1 MSARATLRHLVL
13 AALALLW
20 VAAVVHSI
28 TYRDAL
34 WFRYYVVDLVWLQ
47 YVFLALAIFGGVVLT
62 LGVVQPRPRPL
73 RWASLPL
80 VSIIIPAKDE
90 VRVIE
95 GAVRSACGQTY
106 EGGTEVI
113 VVDDGSTDGTQRL
126 LDRLA
131 AERPLTVVPTPA
143 GSFGKAEAL
152 RAGVA
157 ASHGELIAVFDADA
171 RFAPDVI
178 ARMAAHLADSRV
190 GAVQGRRLVYNAGRN
205 ALTRFQEDEYRVFQT
220 LLQRARQVMG
230 GFVCLA
236 GNGLIVRR
244 AALDAVGGW
253 NTEALTE
260 DIDLTVRLH
269 LDGWEVRY
277 CYEAEVYEEGV
288 VGLRDLIRQRERW
301 FEGALLC
308 LGEYLPRML
317 RGRMSLLRRVDMLFF
332 LAGSLFSTLAVL
344 TGYVYAL
351 IGVLYEAVVYLRL
364 PSGVLAAASAFL
376 TLGLLVAMT
385 AEVGPHPLRLAG
397 VLARWT
403 VFSFHTIVIV
413 PLAIRRYVCGAVT
426 GARDWRKTTHEGPA
440 TVSAQ
445 DSRA

>member
-1 MSARATLRHLVL
+1 MNGRATLRHVVL
-13 AALALLW
+13 AALALGW
-20 VAAVVHSI
+20 VAAVAHSI
-28 TYRDAL
+28 GYRDAL

-47 YVFLALAIFGGVVLT
+47 YLFLALAIFGGVILL
-62 LGVVQPRPRPL
+62 LGVIQPRPRPG
-73 RWASLPL
+73 RWAAPPL

-95 GAVRSACGQTY
+95 GAVRSACAQTY
-106 EGGTEVI
+106 DGGVEVI
-113 VVDDGSTDGTQRL
+113 AVDDGSTDGTRQL

-131 AERPLTVVPTPA
+131 AELPLRVVPTPP

-152 RAGVA
+152 RTGVA
-157 ASHGELIAVFDADA
+157 ASRGALVAVFDADA
-171 RFAPDVI
+171 RFAPDVV
-178 ARMAAHLADSRV
+178 ARMAAHLADPHV
-190 GAVQGRRLVYNAGRN
+190 GAAQGRRLVYNAGRN

-220 LLQRARQVMG
+220 LLQRARQVVG

-236 GNGLIVRR
+236 GNGLIVKR
-244 AALDAVGGW
+244 AALEAVGGW

-269 LDGWEVRY
+269 LGGWEVRY

-308 LGEYLPRML
+308 LGEYLPHML
-317 RGRMSLLRRVDMLFF
+317 RGRISPLRRVDMLFF

-351 IGVLYEAVVYLRL
+351 IGMVYEAVVYLRL
-364 PSGVLAAASAFL
+364 PSGVMAGASAFL
-376 TLGLLVAMT
+376 TLGLLVAMS
-385 AEVGPHPLRLAG
+385 AEVGPYPLRLAG

-413 PLAIRRYVCGAVT
+413 PLAIRRYIVGAVT
-426 GARDWRKTTHEGPA
+426 GARDWRKTTHEGA
-440 TVSAQ
+440 G
-445 DSRA
+445 

>member
-1 MSARATLRHLVL
+1 MSTRPAHRHLVL
-13 AALALLW
+13 AALALGW
-20 VAAVVHSI
+20 VAAVVQSI

-34 WFRYYVVDLVWLQ
+34 WFRYYVVNLVWLQ
-47 YVFLALAIFGGVVLT
+47 YLFLALAIFGGVILL
-62 LGVVQPRPRPL
+62 LGVLQARPRPL
-73 RWASLPL
+73 GWSVPPL
-80 VSIIIPAKDE
+80 VSLIIPAKNE

-95 GAVRSACGQTY
+95 GAVRSACAQTY
-106 EGGTEVI
+106 EGGVEVI
-113 VVDDGSTDGTQRL
+113 AVDDGSTDGTREL

-131 AERPLTVVPTPA
+131 AELPLRVVSTPP

-157 ASHGELIAVFDADA
+157 ASRGALLAVFDADA
-171 RFAPDVI
+171 RFAPDVVG
-178 ARMAAHLADSRV
+178 RMTAHLADPSV
-190 GAVQGRRLVYNAGRN
+190 GAAQGRRLVYNAQRN

-220 LLQRARQVMG
+220 LLQRARQVVG

-236 GNGLIVRR
+236 GNGLIVKR

-269 LDGWEVRY
+269 LGGWDVRY

-288 VGLRDLIRQRERW
+288 VTLRDLIRQRERW

-317 RGRMSLLRRVDMLFF
+317 QGRISLLRRIDMLFF
-332 LAGSLFSTLAVL
+332 LAGSLLSTLAVL
-344 TGYVYAL
+344 TGYLYAL
-351 IGVLYEAVVYLRL
+351 IGVVYEAVVYVGL
-364 PSGVLAAASAFL
+364 PSGVMAAASAFL
-376 TLGLLVAMT
+376 TLGLLMAMS

-413 PLAIRRYVCGAVT
+413 PLAIRRYVVGAIT
-426 GARDWRKTTHEGPA
+426 GVRDWRKTTHEGPA
-440 TVSAQ
+440 TVPAQ